1 MKTQELKEIIRS
13 VVKEEL
19 QKSLPT
25 LIPNILSEIL
35 TGQGKPVVSE
45 NSEPPKVLQKPS
57 ETVQPAKKTFKKYT
71 NNDALNAVLNET
83 VGGVP
88 REGAYVGLMGTLQ
101 SEAFSGIINE
111 STQTPQQITPV
122 NEEQAKVLNV
132 INRDFRK
139 CKSKTDRRYDSPSCA
154 NFHGSYTNSPQGS
167 GCSSEYFAICRIHLI
182 A

>member
-13 VVKEEL
+13 IIKEEL
-19 QKSLPT
+19 QKTLPT

-35 TGQGKPVVSE
+35 TGQSKPVVSE
-45 NSEPPKVLQKPS
+45 KLETPKVSHKPS
-57 ETVQPAKKTFKKYT
+57 ENIQPAKKTFKKYT

-88 REGAYVGLMGTLQ
+88 REGSYVGLMGALR
-101 SEAFSGIINE
+101 SESLGGANINE
-111 STQTPQQITPV
+111 SVQIPQQITPV

-139 CKSKTDRRYDSPSCA
+139 LMKAVDKKKT
-154 NFHGSYTNSPQGS
+154 S
-167 GCSSEYFAICRIHLI
+167 GLGGGGLVSMS
-182 A
+182 

>member
-13 VVKEEL
+13 VIKEEL
-19 QKSLPT
+19 QKTLPT

-35 TGQGKPVVSE
+35 TGQSKTVVSE
-45 NSEPPKVLQKPS
+45 KLETPKVSQKPS
-57 ETVQPAKKTFKKYT
+57 ENIQPAKKTFKKYT

-88 REGAYVGLMGTLQ
+88 REGSYVGLMGALR
-101 SEAFSGIINE
+101 SESLGGANINE
-111 STQTPQQITPV
+111 SVEIPQQITPV

-139 CKSKTDRRYDSPSCA
+139 LLKAVDKKKT
-154 NFHGSYTNSPQGS
+154 S
-167 GCSSEYFAICRIHLI
+167 GLGGGGLVSMS
-182 A
+182 